1 MISVRVGFCYTE
13 FTFRFFG
20 CRRASVCIILAGT
33 LRVGPP
39 ASSSSS
45 SSAASTPLVGPASP
59 EPGSGR
65 RTGEDFG
72 VVDAGVLLVF
82 VFV

>member
-1 MISVRVGFCYTE
+1 MPSVRVGFCYTE
-13 FTFRFFG
+13 FTCMFFG

-45 SSAASTPLVGPASP
+45 SSAASTSLVGSASP

-65 RTGEDFG
+65 RTGEDLG
-72 VVDAGVLLVF
+72 VVAAGVLLVL
-82 VFV
+82 VSV